1 MGIYEKCVKSP
12 WQHFHP
18 MNIHQNRFI
27 ITDNAYKQTNPELEN
42 VINGNIVILTR
53 KENTFHSSVSF
64 EYQYS
69 MVVLIFSNK
78 EK

>member
-1 MGIYEKCVKSP
+1 
-12 WQHFHP
+12 